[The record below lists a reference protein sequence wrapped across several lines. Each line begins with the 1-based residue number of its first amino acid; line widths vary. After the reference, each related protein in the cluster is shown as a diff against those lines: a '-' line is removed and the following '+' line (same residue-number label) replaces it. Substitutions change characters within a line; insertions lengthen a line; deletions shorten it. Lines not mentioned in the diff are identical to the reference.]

1 MKNRKIGIIASVIFL
16 LVCAALYIFIYTIP
30 EITGALKKTSVIEY
44 GSMRM
49 AEEIPAVIVRQET
62 VYTSDKNGNI
72 EYYVDNNE
80 KTRKGYKIVD
90 IYGSETTS
98 ILCPQTGVVSFY
110 YDGYEKTLNE
120 ANFQRVF
127 DIDAAQTE
135 VQVNGLIKDSVSIG
149 DPIFKLITSDVW
161 YIVGIVP
168 TDAADKY
175 QEGTSVT
182 IEFET
187 GSVPATIQ
195 QVITK
200 DDRSLIVAST
210 SKYFAEYDQVRQCTV
225 NFVLR
230 DDKGLIV
237 PNSAIGLE
245 DGQDGVYVK
254 KIDGEYDFTPIK
266 VINTDGTN
274 SVVYADTFSVLREDG
289 LTDTVKTI
297 SVYDEVLKNAPK
309 KN

>member
-16 LVCAALYIFIYTIP
+16 FVCAALYIFIYTIP

-62 VYTSDKNGNI
+62 VYTSDKSGNI

-98 ILCPQTGVVSFY
+98 VLCPQTGVVSFY
-110 YDGYEKTLNE
+110 YDGYEKALNE

-135 VQVNGLIKDSVSIG
+135 VQVNSLIKDSVSIG

-161 YIVGIVP
+161 YVVGIVP